1 MSPSRIVVVG
11 AGLGGLAAAIRLQA
25 AGHSVTLLEKR
36 AQLGGRAAQLKAAG
50 YTFDMGPSIITA
62 PHLLRDLWAS
72 ASARLE
78 DDVELVPLS
87 PYYRIYFADGRHFDY
102 GGAPEQ
108 VEAQVRA
115 FDPSGVHGYRRFMA
129 ATRHIY
135 QRAFEDLAGQPFHK
149 FGTFLK
155 LVPEL
160 LRLNAA
166 QSVYDLVSEFFRD
179 PQLRMVFSFHP
190 LFIGGNPF
198 RASAIYSIVPYLES
212 QGGVWFAR
220 GGMYAVVEAMHAL
233 FARLGG
239 ETRRST
245 GVEEVLV
252 DDETRSATGV
262 RLARGELLMAD
273 AVVLNA
279 DVATAYTQ
287 LVPARFRRRM
297 TDRRLRGYRYS
308 MSCFLLYLGLDRQYP
323 QLLHHTIIMAPRY
336 RELIRDIFDGQG
348 LPHDMSL
355 YLHAPTKTDPTMA
368 PPGGESLY
376 VLVPV
381 PHLGRRIDWTR
392 EAQPFRDRIVRFLE
406 RDFGLTGLEQ
416 SIKFEQRFTPLDFQN
431 DLSSYLGSAF
441 SIEPTLLQSAYFR
454 PHNVSEDVAGLYL
467 VGAGTHPGAG
477 IPGVLLSASITS
489 RLVTDTLGRPAAAAA
504 ASPMVVTS
512 VTGSLEQGPEIV
524 PTLPRAVDEIPA
536 AALAGGPGVSASRGA
551 GRG

>member
-1 MSPSRIVVVG
+1 MIGSQVIVVG
-11 AGLGGLAAAIRLQA
+11 AGLGGLAAAVRLQA
-25 AGHSVTLLEKR
+25 AGHAVTLLEKR
-36 AQLGGRAAQLKAAG
+36 AQIGGRAGQLKCAG

-62 PHLLRDLWAS
+62 PHLLHDLWSS
-72 ASARLE
+72 AGARLE
-78 DDVELVPLS
+78 DDLDLVPLA

-102 GGAPEQ
+102 GGTPEQ

-115 FDPSGVHGYRRFMA
+115 FDPEAVDGYGRFMA

-149 FGTFLK
+149 LTTFLK

-166 QSVYDLVSEFFRD
+166 QSVYSFVSRFFRD
-179 PQLRMVFSFHP
+179 PQLRTVFSFHP

-198 RASAIYSIVPYLES
+198 RASAIYSIVPYLER

-220 GGMYAVVEAMHAL
+220 GGMYSLVQAMHAL
-233 FARLGG
+233 FEHLGG
-239 ETRRST
+239 QTRLST
-245 GVEEVLV
+245 GVEQVLV
-252 DDETRSATGV
+252 DDGTRRATGV
-262 RLARGELLMAD
+262 RLDTGESLRAD

-279 DVATAYTQ
+279 DVAAGYMR
-287 LVPARFRRRM
+287 LIPARYRKKM
-297 TDRRLRGYRYS
+297 TDGRLRRYSYS

-323 QLLHHTIIMAPRY
+323 QLLHHTIVMAARY
-336 RELIRDIFDGQG
+336 RGLIGDIFDGHG
-348 LPHDMSL
+348 LPPDMSL

-381 PHLGRRIDWTR
+381 PHLGHGIDWNR

-406 RDFGLTGLEQ
+406 HDFGLTGLQ
-416 SIKFEQRFTPLDFQN
+416 DAIQFEHRFTPLDFQG

-441 SIEPTLLQSAYFR
+441 SIEPTLTQSAYFR
-454 PHNVSEDVAGLYL
+454 PHNVSEDIERLYL

-477 IPGVLLSASITS
+477 LPGVLLSARITTD
-489 RLVTDTLGRPAAAAA
+489 LVN
-504 ASPMVVTS
+504 
-512 VTGSLEQGPEIV
+512 
-524 PTLPRAVDEIPA
+524 
-536 AALAGGPGVSASRGA
+536 AALAQPVGVTSLQSAGA
-551 GRG
+551 VVG

>member
-1 MSPSRIVVVG
+1 MSPSRIIVVG

-36 AQLGGRAAQLKAAG
+36 AQLGGRAAQLRAAG

-72 ASARLE
+72 ANARIE
-78 DDVELVPLS
+78 DDVELVPLA

-102 GGAPEQ
+102 GGAQDQ
-108 VEAQVRA
+108 VEAQIRA
-115 FDPSGVHGYRRFMA
+115 FDPRAVNGYRRFMA

-135 QRAFEDLAGQPFHK
+135 RRAFDDLAGQPFHEL
-149 FGTFLK
+149 GTFLK

-166 QSVYDLVSEFFRD
+166 QSVYDFVSRFFPS

-233 FARLGG
+233 FSRLGG
-239 ETRRST
+239 QTRLST
-245 GVEEVLV
+245 AVEEVLV
-252 DDETRSATGV
+252 DDRTRRATGV
-262 RLARGELLMAD
+262 RLARGESLTAE

-287 LVPARFRRRM
+287 LVPARYRRRM
-297 TDRRLRGYRYS
+297 SDRRLHGYRYS
-308 MSCFLLYLGLDRQYP
+308 MSCFLLYLGLDRQYS

-348 LPHDMSL
+348 LPSDMSL
-355 YLHAPTKTDPTMA
+355 YLHAPTKTDHTMA
-368 PPGGESLY
+368 PHGGESLY

-381 PHLGRRIDWTR
+381 PHLGRGIDWTR

-416 SIKFEQRFTPLDFQN
+416 SIKFEQRYTPLDFRD

-454 PHNVSEDVAGLYL
+454 PHNASEDVAGLYL

-489 RLVTDTLGRPAAAAA
+489 RLVTDTVGRPAPVAA
-504 ASPMVVTS
+504 ASSMVTS
-512 VTGSLEQGPEIV
+512 VSGSLENRREVGPKV
-524 PTLPRAVDEIPA
+524 PRMLDAVPA
-536 AALAGGPGVSASRGA
+536 AALARGPDASAAHEAVRS
-551 GRG
+551 